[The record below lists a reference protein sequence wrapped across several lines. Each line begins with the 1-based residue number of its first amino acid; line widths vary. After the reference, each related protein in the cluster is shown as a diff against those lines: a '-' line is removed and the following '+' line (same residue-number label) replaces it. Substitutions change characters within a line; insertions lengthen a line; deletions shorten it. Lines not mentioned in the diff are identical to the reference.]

1 MTDFVR
7 SIRIA
12 LRGLGRTPGFLAS
25 AVLILGLGI
34 GTAVAVFTVFR
45 AVLVQR
51 LPVADPDR
59 VVVISTYREKV
70 DVEFGL
76 VKTDLKAVKR
86 EARTMRD
93 VAGYAHWGTSEGPL
107 VDGDRTLTL
116 GRVVAT
122 GGFFE
127 VLGARAAIGRL
138 LRPEDDVPGAA
149 PVLVLSYQNWQR
161 WFGGDSSV
169 VGHHLYEPYSQREY
183 TVVGVAPAGLDFPNG
198 AGYWL
203 PWSEFDTFDVIAI
216 ARLAPGASPRAAA
229 DEFAS
234 IIKRTPQ
241 KWRTGSMNITGAK
254 VVPFT
259 QAMLGDVRPVLIA
272 LGAAVAL
279 LLAIACV
286 NVGGLLLLRASTR
299 ARELAIRRALGATYS
314 DVARQLLLESGL
326 IAVGGGVVGFL
337 SAGILVQLLVAAAP
351 ARLPR
356 LDVIRLSGTPVW
368 MAIGVTVAAVLLF
381 GVVPSLIAARTDV
394 ASALRFDSRSG
405 RDSASRRRFRHV
417 LVAAQTTLALVMLSG
432 AALLARSLGRL
443 ESIDLGYIPDHLTQ
457 LATSWPSK
465 KYDSVAKYYP
475 LGEEILRRWRSIPGV
490 VSVTPALIP
499 PLIGDNV
506 FLGRFDKE
514 GQSASDRTSNPFLPE
529 MSGDRDYFR
538 TFGTRLLS
546 GRAFTD
552 ADREDGA
559 QVAIV
564 SETVARRMWP
574 GENPIGKRIRY
585 LMLDSTSWRTVIGVA
600 EDAHIRTLRTSSPIV
615 YVPWRQMGFWQFNF
629 AIRTRG
635 NIGTVLPALR
645 RELAPIDPLLKLWYV
660 HPTDELLAGPLTQPR
675 ISAYLM
681 SVFGIA
687 ALLLAAIGL
696 YGLMAS
702 LVRERT
708 REIGVRMALGA
719 TPERLRR
726 EVLAQALKVT
736 GAGALVGIVA
746 ALATSKLLTA
756 MLFELSPTDPL
767 ALAASCGVLLVVIVI
782 AAYGPARRA
791 TKIDPSIALR
801 AD

>member
-1 MTDFVR
+1 
-7 SIRIA
+7 
-12 LRGLGRTPGFLAS
+12 
-25 AVLILGLGI
+25 
-34 GTAVAVFTVFR
+34 
-45 AVLVQR
+45 
-51 LPVADPDR
+51 
-59 VVVISTYREKV
+59 
-70 DVEFGL
+70 
-76 VKTDLKAVKR
+76 
-86 EARTMRD
+86 
-93 VAGYAHWGTSEGPL
+93 
-107 VDGDRTLTL
+107 
-116 GRVVAT
+116 
-122 GGFFE
+122 
-127 VLGARAAIGRL
+127 
-138 LRPEDDVPGAA
+138 
-149 PVLVLSYQNWQR
+149 
-161 WFGGDSSV
+161 
-169 VGHHLYEPYSQREY
+169 
-183 TVVGVAPAGLDFPNG
+183 
-198 AGYWL
+198 
-203 PWSEFDTFDVIAI
+203 
-216 ARLAPGASPRAAA
+216 
-229 DEFAS
+229 
-234 IIKRTPQ
+234 
-241 KWRTGSMNITGAK
+241 
-254 VVPFT
+254 
-259 QAMLGDVRPVLIA
+259 
-272 LGAAVAL
+272 
-279 LLAIACV
+279 
-286 NVGGLLLLRASTR
+286 
-299 ARELAIRRALGATYS
+299 
-314 DVARQLLLESGL
+314 
-326 IAVGGGVVGFL
+326 
-337 SAGILVQLLVAAAP
+337 LLVVAAP

-514 GQSASDRTSNPFLPE
+514 GQSASDLTSNPFLPE

-559 QVAIV
+559 RVAIV
-564 SETVARRMWP
+564 SQTVARRMWP

-585 LMLDSTSWRTVIGVA
+585 LMPDSTSWRTVIGVA

-635 NIGTVLPALR
+635 DIGTVLPALR

-675 ISAYLM
+675 MSAYLM

-726 EVLAQALKVT
+726 EVLLHALGVAGT
-736 GAGALVGIVA
+736 GAVVGLAA
-746 ALATSKLLTA
+746 ALLTSKLLTA
-756 MLFELSPTDPL
+756 LMFEVSPTDPL
-767 ALAASCGVLLVVIVI
+767 ALAGACGVLLIVILI
-782 AAYGPARRA
+782 AAYGPAHRA
-791 TKIDPSIALR
+791 TKVDPAIALR
-801 AD
+801 SD